1 MPFRPSR
8 VWKDLPP
15 DRRLAAADAFW
26 RDDRTADVAAQH
38 YEAIFAIAK
47 RLNFRAKTVQTL
59 PLERRARQ
67 LAQLG
72 DVSDTVAS
80 RALIAYHLAAQR
92 PMMSAFLDALGIAHD
107 QGLITAETVPPPDAA
122 RLAPAVA
129 ALRQAFPSVDVDLY
143 LRTLVAMDADTW
155 GQLEGTPGF

>member
-1 MPFRPSR
+1 MPAE
-8 VWKDLPP
+8 K
-15 DRRLAAADAFW
+15 RLAAADAFW
-26 RDDRTADVAAQH
+26 RDTRTADVAAQH

-92 PMMSAFLDALGIAHD
+92 PMMGAFLDALGIAHE
-107 QGLITAETVPPPDAA
+107 QGLITAENVPTPDGEK
-122 RLAPAVA
+122 LASAVA
-129 ALRQAFPSVDVDLY
+129 ALRQAFPAADVDLY
-143 LRTLVAMDADTW
+143 LRTLVAMDGETW
-155 GQLEGTPGF
+155 GPLETTAGF

>member
-1 MPFRPSR
+1 
-8 VWKDLPP
+8 
-15 DRRLAAADAFW
+15 
-26 RDDRTADVAAQH
+26 
-38 YEAIFAIAK
+38 
-47 RLNFRAKTVQTL
+47 
-59 PLERRARQ
+59 
-67 LAQLG
+67 
-72 DVSDTVAS
+72 
-80 RALIAYHLAAQR
+80 
-92 PMMSAFLDALGIAHD
+92 MMSAFLDALGIAHD